1 MNVIELCVKNQKM
14 TFYKPCELVAGTVGR
29 YGVKIT
35 YDEEWDKTPHR
46 LIMFA
51 GCDIKKIE
59 DTGEVIE
66 IPHEVLKRPCYL
78 KFGLLGL
85 DGKGNVRITTYSS
98 AKDSIRVLPADWRN
112 GDEIAEQEKPAE
124 PTPTLW
130 ESKVDKDQGAENAG
144 KLLYISSDGKV
155 TSLELGA
162 GLAIQGG
169 KLVITSA
176 PVTSSI
182 LGTAKLGE
190 LTLA

>member
-1 MNVIELCVKNQKM
+1 MNVIEICVKKQKM
-14 TFYKPCELVAGTVGR
+14 TFSKPCELVAGTVGR

-35 YDEEWDKTPHR
+35 YDEEWEKTPHR

-66 IPHEVLKRPCYL
+66 IPHEVIEKPCYL

-85 DGKGNVRITTYSS
+85 DGTGKVRITTYS
-98 AKDSIRVLPADWRN
+98 KGNIEVLPADWRN
-112 GDEIAEQEKPAE
+112 GDEVDE
-124 PTPTLW
+124 PTQATPTLW
-130 ESKVDKDQGAENAG
+130 ESKVDKNQGTENTG
-144 KLLYISSDGKV
+144 KLLYVGGDGKI
-155 TSLELGA
+155 TPLELGA
-162 GLAIQGG
+162 GLAIQDG

-182 LGTAKLGE
+182 LGTAKLGN